1 MGSLSSKCTASAPDQ
16 SVIRGPYDVK
26 DTTTLPPCG
35 PCVLTR
41 CGTRTG
47 MCICY
52 KCWTAYRVHS
62 LCDYPPDSERYEWP
76 HKHVKWPELPD
87 GLYMHF

>member
-1 MGSLSSKCTASAPDQ
+1 MGSLPSKCTASAPDE
-16 SVIRGPYDVK
+16 SVIRGPYDLK

-62 LCDYPPDSERYEWP
+62 LCDYPPDSERY
-76 HKHVKWPELPD
+76 